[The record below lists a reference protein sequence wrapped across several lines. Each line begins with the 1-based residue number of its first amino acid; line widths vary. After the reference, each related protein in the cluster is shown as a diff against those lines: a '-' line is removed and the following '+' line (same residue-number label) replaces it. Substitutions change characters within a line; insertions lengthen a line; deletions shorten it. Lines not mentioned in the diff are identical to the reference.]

1 MPPLDVER
9 ASFLCLSPPPGRMA
23 GIFGDGA
30 PGLALRALARPLL
43 SGETVVVVDGGNRFD
58 PYAIGRAAA
67 AHGWASA
74 AAGRDAPV
82 FGAAAAALGGDGR
95 AALSRIHVSRAFTCH
110 QLETLLARE
119 LPGAL
124 ARYGAPLALV
134 LGLPET
140 FADPDVPYP
149 EACRIFRRCLSAL
162 RRVVRGGTRVVL
174 VGRAEPA
181 KEGSFHAPLGTPE
194 NRAGFFRHVL
204 RAVDPALL
212 LRRDGDTWT
221 WELRSPGSENP
232 TGRASNGGFELRAGA
247 DEQEEKPP
255 WRAAAAGEA
264 GRSGSTGGATRNGP
278 GAAAHR
284 PGVIAS
290 ADEAE

>member
-1 MPPLDVER
+1 MPSLDIER

-30 PGLALRALARPLL
+30 PALALRALARPLL
-43 SGETVVVVDGGNRFD
+43 SGETAVVVDGGNRFD
-58 PYAIGRAAA
+58 PYAIGR
-67 AHGWASA
+67 
-74 AAGRDAPV
+74 
-82 FGAAAAALGGDGR
+82 AAAALGGDGR

-110 QLETLLARE
+110 QLETLLSRE

-124 ARYGAPLALV
+124 ARFGAPLALV

-162 RRVVRGGTRVVL
+162 GRVARGGTRVVL
-174 VGRAEPA
+174 VGRAEPV

-204 RAVDPALL
+204 RAADPALL
-212 LRRDGDTWT
+212 LRRDGDALT
-221 WELRSPGSENP
+221 WEIR
-232 TGRASNGGFELRAGA
+232 RAGLPR
-247 DEQEEKPP
+247 PP
-255 WRAAAAGEA
+255 GRRPAATAGAEF
-264 GRSGSTGGATRNGP
+264 P
-278 GAAAHR
+278 GFRKA
-284 PGVIAS
+284 
-290 ADEAE
+290 